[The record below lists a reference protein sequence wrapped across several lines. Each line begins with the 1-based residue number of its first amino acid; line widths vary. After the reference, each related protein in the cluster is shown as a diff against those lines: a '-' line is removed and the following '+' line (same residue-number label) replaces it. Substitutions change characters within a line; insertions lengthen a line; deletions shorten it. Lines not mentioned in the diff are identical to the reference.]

1 MCMRVLQLF
10 GLAFLA
16 SVLRAEHE
24 NMNYL
29 MTSPQSPV
37 VEIGTNFT
45 ATCVITNT
53 TEVTADDLY
62 WNLSRTTLPHEL
74 YTKINTSA
82 LNVTVPILGETAE
95 WLFCTSKKDSPYV
108 TLNKSRFLHGI
119 LLRKASHPERP
130 ENLSCIAL
138 QDGDRISQ
146 TFRCKW
152 EVAGRQNADIPTTYT
167 LMVRM
172 QIKEE
177 IFNASTTENNAEVSM
192 TFPNHMALEVWVQA
206 HNLLGT
212 VESEHLKVE
221 NANFFVK
228 TNPPLNVQLI
238 PEEIFPTSLLIQ
250 WNPPIASVY
259 VKLKYQIRFCP
270 HGSQNW
276 SYVPLSDTD
285 QHTHSFRLQNL
296 QPYTVYVIQVSCKHI
311 EKDHGYWSDWSR
323 NATMRT
329 PESLPEKPSLWRT
342 TADGV
347 NGQEVLVI
355 CKDSILTNGRLIS
368 FGMRI
373 QDSHNGNWENE
384 TIPVNGSSSDPRP
397 DQREVTLLKRISL
410 AEKQVVKVCLVAR
423 NSLGPSP
430 ETCLAFSAKPLGR
443 GLVEDLGV
451 WPQQGQLFV
460 KWKLILDRSLT
471 EYVIEWV
478 SGEQIN
484 WQRVNKFTSLTAI
497 KGPLEPFVCY
507 RVSVYPLYYTRIGK
521 PASTE
526 AFLEQGAPLQGPS
539 INQSSTGYDHAELVW
554 DAIPMHQRRGFITN
568 YTIFYKSD
576 KHIHVIT
583 VPPNSTSYTL
593 KSLLGDTKY
602 DVWIR
607 ASTIRGSK
615 NSSSHSFTTLKYAP
629 GKVEGIVVGVSLG
642 FLFLVLMA
650 ILLCI
655 YKKDVIE
662 QNFWPQVPNP
672 GKSTIGNWSPDNP
685 LRAETPRE
693 DCLSGMNVRVEGVR
707 DVKQGLEDDKTS
719 LSLKKDKYLSEEHS
733 SGIGGSSCMSSP
745 RQSVSSSDEDP
756 EMPDN
761 TANTVQ
767 YSVVVG
773 PSDYKGQTPVFSRS
787 ESTQPLLDS
796 EENPD
801 MLGSGGSR
809 HFQRYPRQSSLS
821 ETNQETHFK
830 QLEMEQQDF
839 CSIKE
844 DTEWT
849 LASDTQSANAEPGS
863 ASSYMPQRGGYRPQ

>member
-1 MCMRVLQLF
+1 MCVRVLQLF
-10 GLAFLA
+10 GLACLA
-16 SVLRAEHE
+16 SVLRAE
-24 NMNYL
+24 NMCYL
-29 MTSPQSPV
+29 VTAPQSPV
-37 VEIGTNFT
+37 VEIGANFT

-53 TEVTADDLY
+53 TEVTADDLH
-62 WNLSRTTLPHEL
+62 WNLSRTTLPREL

-82 LNVTVPILGETAE
+82 LNVTVPIVGEKSE
-95 WLFCTSKKDSPYV
+95 WLFCASKKDSPYV
-108 TLNKSRFLHGI
+108 TLNRSRFIHGI
-119 LLRKASHPERP
+119 WLKKGYRPEKP

-138 QDGDRISQ
+138 QEGDHISS
-146 TFRCKW
+146 TFSCKW
-152 EVAGRQNADIPTTYT
+152 QTAGRQTPNVPTTYT
-167 LMVRM
+167 LMVKVFKDEM
-172 QIKEE
+172 Y
-177 IFNASTTENNAEVSM
+177 NASTTKNSADVLMN
-192 TFPNHMALEVWVQA
+192 FPSHMSLEVWVQA

-212 VESEHLKVE
+212 VESEHLKVDD
-221 NANFFVK
+221 ANYFVK

-238 PEEIFPTSLLIQ
+238 REEIFPTSLLVN
-250 WNPPIASVY
+250 WSHPIAPEY
-259 VKLKYQIRFCP
+259 LRLKYQIRFCP
-270 HGSQNW
+270 RGSHNW

-285 QHTHSFRLQNL
+285 QHTRSFRLQSL
-296 QPYTVYVIQVSCKHI
+296 QPYTDYFIQVSCKHTK
-311 EKDHGYWSDWSR
+311 KDYGYWSDWSA

-329 PESLPEKPSLWRT
+329 PEDLPERPSLWKT

-347 NGQEVLVI
+347 NGQEVLII
-355 CKDSILTNGRLIS
+355 CKDPILANGRITS
-368 FGMRI
+368 FEMRI
-373 QDSHNGNWENE
+373 QHSHNGSWENE
-384 TIPVNGSSSDPRP
+384 RIPVNRSISAPRP
-397 DQREVTLLKRISL
+397 EVTLLKRISL
-410 AEKQVVKVCLVAR
+410 AEKQFVKVCLAAS
-423 NSLGPSP
+423 NSVGMSP
-430 ETCLAFSAKPLGR
+430 EACLFISAKPLG
-443 GLVEDLGV
+443 GGPVEDLSV
-451 WPQQGQLFV
+451 SPHQGQLFV
-460 KWKLILDRSLT
+460 EWKPIFDKSPT

-484 WQRVNKFTSLTAI
+484 WQRVKKSTSHTAI

-507 RVSVYPLYYTRIGK
+507 RVSVYPIYATKIGK

-526 AFLEQGAPLQGPS
+526 AFLEQGAPLEGPS
-539 INQSSTGYDHAELVW
+539 INKSYTGYDHAELVW
-554 DAIPMHQRRGFITN
+554 DAIPLHQRRGFITN
-568 YTIFYKSD
+568 YTIFYKSG
-576 KHIHVIT
+576 KNTHAIT
-583 VPPNSTSYTL
+583 LPPNSTSYTL
-593 KSLLGDTKY
+593 KPLLGDTKY
-602 DVWIR
+602 DVWIK

-629 GKVEGIVVGVSLG
+629 GRVEGIVVGVSLG

-650 ILLCI
+650 ILFCI

-662 QNFWPQVPNP
+662 QNLWPQVPNP

-685 LRAETPRE
+685 LRAETPSE
-693 DCLSGMNVRVEGVR
+693 DCLSGMTVHVEGVR
-707 DVKQGLEDDKTS
+707 DIKQGLEEDKTS

-745 RQSVSSSDEDP
+745 RQSVSSSDEDT

-809 HFQRYPRQSSLS
+809 HFQRFPRQSSLS
-821 ETNQETHFK
+821 ETNQETHIK
-830 QLEMEQQDF
+830 QLELEQHDF

-849 LASDTQSANAEPGS
+849 LASETQLADAEPGS
-863 ASSYMPQRGGYRPQ
+863 APSYMPQGGGYRPQ